1 MICHGKNRFG
11 TAHHTPLPC
20 HDRIPDKNS
29 SFSLQESKYDF
40 ANPLSRKD
48 ALSRSALCAQWFYA
62 CPNQPHARDLRASA
76 KVARRDG
83 SAKEIFHPESLNLH
97 LRVAA
102 IDYAAQYIILPAFH
116 AMKRIAPRI
125 SIELQQLNA
134 DTFRRLSLGLVD
146 MAMRL
151 ECTAPNELH
160 SLELYEAK
168 LLALVRKGH
177 PAFDLLR
184 HKGSLHFDDLL
195 QWEFVQVNR
204 TFTGLE
210 WTTSLHPGAL
220 NHPAVMVPYSSLLA
234 PTILETDWIALASAR
249 YALDAVKR
257 WPVAILPIRLDCVK
271 RMRTLYW
278 HDRTHLD
285 PAMQWVRSM
294 IAAYGKP
301 SSAEIAEYEI
311 AIQDTGNGS

>member
-1 MICHGKNRFG
+1 MEKIDSELLTILRSLVMTGSQTK
-11 TAHHTPLPC
+11 TAL
-20 HDRIPDKNS
+20 
-29 SFSLQESKYDF
+29 SLSKSQSTISRT
-40 ANPLSRKD
+40 LSRARTLFHDPLFVHNGSMLVPTNRMLEIYGHLPKLLGEME
-48 ALSRSALCAQWFYA
+48 ALF
-62 CPNQPHARDLRASA
+62 
-76 KVARRDG
+76 
-83 SAKEIFHPESLNLH
+83 AKEI
-97 LRVAA
+97 
-102 IDYAAQYIILPAFH
+102 
-116 AMKRIAPRI
+116 RIAPRI

-278 HDRTHLD
+278 DDRTHLD

>member
-1 MICHGKNRFG
+1 MEKIDSELLTILRSLVMTGSQTK
-11 TAHHTPLPC
+11 TAL
-20 HDRIPDKNS
+20 
-29 SFSLQESKYDF
+29 SLSKSQSTISRT
-40 ANPLSRKD
+40 LSRARTLFHDPLFVHNGSMLVPTNRMLEIYGHLPKLLGEME
-48 ALSRSALCAQWFYA
+48 ALF
-62 CPNQPHARDLRASA
+62 
-76 KVARRDG
+76 
-83 SAKEIFHPESLNLH
+83 AKEIFHPESLNLH

-257 WPVAILPIRLDCVK
+257 LPVAILPIRLDCVK

>member
-1 MICHGKNRFG
+1 MEKIDSELLTILRSLVMTGSQTK
-11 TAHHTPLPC
+11 TAL
-20 HDRIPDKNS
+20 
-29 SFSLQESKYDF
+29 SLSKSQSTISRT
-40 ANPLSRKD
+40 LSR
-48 ALSRSALCAQWFYA
+48 
-62 CPNQPHARDLRASA
+62 ARTLFHDPLF
-76 KVARRDG
+76 VHNG
-83 SAKEIFHPESLNLH
+83 SMLVPTNRMLEI
-97 LRVAA
+97 
-102 IDYAAQYIILPAFH
+102 YAQYIILPAFH

-257 WPVAILPIRLDCVK
+257 
-271 RMRTLYW
+271 
-278 HDRTHLD
+278 
-285 PAMQWVRSM
+285 
-294 IAAYGKP
+294 
-301 SSAEIAEYEI
+301 
-311 AIQDTGNGS
+311 